1 MANVVQ
7 IDIDATYE
15 GLTCREM
22 IQVTRGRLG
31 VGPNDTN
38 RYTDANV
45 VQALNL
51 GQNRFAKLTAC
62 LIQPAIIVCANGR
75 QNYGLPSGTLK
86 VLSARYYTG
95 NGATEYNELK
105 ILQDSKAIQRIDSQ
119 YRGTAGDPVYMF
131 PTYRTGNRQMVGVS
145 PIPTSDANVMVN
157 ATDYGRVTGITG
169 FTIAG
174 DIAGTHKAGYAASAF
189 LVDSAGRDLVYLGAM
204 VGYPV
209 YNTTQGTWGTITAIG
224 DQDATNDKVTAT
236 LSSGSWA
243 VGDAFEILMSNYGVS
258 LDADTGHVLMGT
270 QTGVIADVI
279 TGQGTI
285 GLDIARKP
293 ITLSVGVDF
302 AGNSL
307 ETMICEIPETYHEAV
322 IAYATYWLALG
333 KFAGVAQPQ
342 KAAEALAV
350 FNAYVNEY
358 KLSDETLVET
368 DGEIEDR
375 ASLEWLS

>member
-1 MANVVQ
+1 MTNVVQ

-31 VGPNDTN
+31 VGPDDVN

-45 VQALNL
+45 VQALNM
-51 GQNRFAKLTAC
+51 GQNLFAKKTAC
-62 LIQPAIIVCANGR
+62 LQQPAVIICASGR

-95 NGATEYNELK
+95 NGATEYDELT
-105 ILQDSKAIQRIDSQ
+105 IIPDSKAMQRIDCQ
-119 YRGTAGDPVYMF
+119 YRGTAGDPTYMF

-157 ATDYGRVTGITG
+157 ATDYGKVTGITG
-169 FTIAG
+169 YTIAG

-189 LVDSAGRDLVYLGAM
+189 LVDADGRDLVLLGAM

-209 YNTTQGTWGTITAIG
+209 YNTTQGTWGEITAIG
-224 DQDATNDKVTAT
+224 DQDAVNDKVTAT
-236 LSSGSWA
+236 LSAGSWA
-243 VGDAFEILMSNYGVS
+243 VGDVFEILMSNYGVNI
-258 LDADTGHVLMGT
+258 DADTGHVLIGT
-270 QTGVIADVI
+270 QVGVIADVI
-279 TGQGTI
+279 SGQGTI

-293 ITLSVGVDF
+293 ITLAVATD
-302 AGNSL
+302 
-307 ETMICEIPETYHEAV
+307 TMICEIPEVYHEAV
-322 IAYATYWLALG
+322 IAFATYWLALG

-342 KAAEALAV
+342 KAADALAV

-375 ASLEWLS
+375 ASGEYLS